1 MLLDSRLITRDRP
14 SAPSRYQRSIAL
26 DSTEDYSDM
35 SLGPIE
41 FHGLSH
47 GYIRPLDI
55 VRDDAGFDKDGGR
68 VIKIVEAI
76 TDADYPY
83 IAERFYLVDRRRE
96 YGKLFRINHK
106 HSKKRVRRYV
116 IDPIYPNSS
125 RTLDLV
131 TLTALKT
138 MTAVADGSHSALEEI
153 MNCYMDALYKT
164 RVVECVYDISIVRF
178 DIQTLIQTMDVE
190 IEDAVRDH
198 LPVDQLVKK
207 IGRFVATGP
216 SYRCVEGSDH
226 NTIAQANMSQVN
238 VHDIT
243 SRFYRRRID
252 TTPCPQYSNGKPMA
266 PYVEYF
272 SEFLD
277 EITSLNLTDFKAFFK
292 DTGRHAP
299 RIEID
304 YLVNRYAYFQDLQGL
319 LPENEITPTLYK
331 TAVAGYAHM
340 YGLNGNPID
349 VEIILTYD
357 EEVQLTFH
365 EEGAEPMVHYF
376 DLNRCALL
384 APVTATNTIAS
395 SVGPLIDTATMLDM
409 RDVNL
414 WP

>member
-14 SAPSRYQRSIAL
+14 CASSRYQRSISL
-26 DSTEDYSDM
+26 DTTDSYTDM
-35 SLGPIE
+35 ALGPIE
-41 FHGLSH
+41 FNGLAH
-47 GYIRPLDI
+47 GYIRPLEI
-55 VRDDAGFDKDGGR
+55 LRDDACFDKEAGE
-68 VIKIVEAI
+68 VIKIVEAVDD
-76 TDADYPY
+76 TDVPY
-83 IAERFYLVDRRRE
+83 VAERFYLVDRARE
-96 YGKLFRINHK
+96 YGKLFRVNHK

-116 IDPIYPNSS
+116 IEPIYADSN

-138 MTAVADGSHSALEEI
+138 MVAIADGSHVALEAI

-178 DIQTLIQTMDVE
+178 DIQTLIQTMSVE

-198 LPVDQLVKK
+198 TPIDQLVEK
-207 IGRFVATGP
+207 IGRFIAGGP
-216 SYRCVEGSDH
+216 SYRCVDGSDH
-226 NTIAQANMSQVN
+226 NTITQANMSQVN

-252 TTPCPQYSNGKPMA
+252 TTACPQYSNGKPMA

-277 EITSLNLTDFKAFFK
+277 EITSLNLTDFKVFFK
-292 DTGRHAP
+292 DTGRNTP
-299 RIEID
+299 EVEIG

-319 LPENEITPTLYK
+319 LPENEITMSLYK
-331 TAVAGYAHM
+331 TAVSGYAHM

-349 VEIILTYD
+349 LEIILTYD

-384 APVTATNTIAS
+384 APVLGTNTIAS
-395 SVGPLIDTATMLDM
+395 SVGALVDTDTILDT

-414 WP
+414 WT

>member
-1 MLLDSRLITRDRP
+1 MLLDSRLIIRDRP
-14 SAPSRYQRSIAL
+14 CASSRYQRSIAL
-26 DSTEDYSDM
+26 DSSESYNDM
-35 SLGPIE
+35 ALGPIE
-41 FHGLSH
+41 FSGLPH

-55 VRDDAGFDKDGGR
+55 VRDDACFDHGGGT

-76 TDADYPY
+76 EDTDVPY
-83 IAERFYLVDRRRE
+83 VAERFYLVDRKRE
-96 YGKLFRINHK
+96 YGKLFRVNHK

-116 IDPIYPNSS
+116 IDPIYADKS

-138 MTAVADGSHSALEEI
+138 MVAVADGSHVALEEI

-164 RVVECVYDISIVRF
+164 RVVECVYDLSIVRF
-178 DIQTLIQTMDVE
+178 DIQTLIQTMNVE
-190 IEDAVRDH
+190 IEDAVRDQS
-198 LPVDQLVKK
+198 PIDQLVKK
-207 IGRFVATGP
+207 IGRFIAGGP
-216 SYRCVEGSDH
+216 SYRCVDGSDH
-226 NTIAQANMSQVN
+226 NTITQAGMSQVN

-243 SRFYRRRID
+243 SRFYKRRID
-252 TTPCPQYSNGKPMA
+252 TTACPQYSNGKPMA

-277 EITSLNLTDFKAFFK
+277 EITALNLTDFKVFFR
-292 DTGRHAP
+292 DTGRHTP
-299 RIEID
+299 DTKID

-319 LPENEITPTLYK
+319 LPENEITPALYK

-349 VEIILTYD
+349 VEIVLTYD
-357 EEVQLTFH
+357 EEVQVTFH

-384 APVTATNTIAS
+384 APVLATNTIAS
-395 SVGPLIDTATMLDM
+395 SVGSMTDTDTMLDM
-409 RDVNL
+409 RDVDL
-414 WP
+414 WS